1 MDFMLVSTVRFADTT
16 TSTTARVVIY
26 IHTYVY
32 AAIFLVVFAFLAL
45 IKLRSLNKSIQ
56 KYFRKASVVINI
68 VHKT

>member
-56 KYFRKASVVINI
+56 K
-68 VHKT
+68 

>member
-1 MDFMLVSTVRFADTT
+1 MVVAIVDFMLVSTVRFADTT

-32 AAIFLVVFAFLAL
+32 AAIFLVVFAFLNINN

-56 KYFRKASVVINI
+56 K
-68 VHKT
+68 